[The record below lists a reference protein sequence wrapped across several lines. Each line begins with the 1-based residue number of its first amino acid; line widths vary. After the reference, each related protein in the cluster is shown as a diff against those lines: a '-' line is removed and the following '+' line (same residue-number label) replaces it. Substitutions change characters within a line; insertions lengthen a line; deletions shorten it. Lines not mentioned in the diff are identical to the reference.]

1 MLAGRAP
8 ALFSALPHRP
18 LPLRSARTLSLRA
31 RLLALGLVTA
41 AMVAPGLTPVAL
53 AQVDAGQRA
62 ALPVAASEQ
71 ALASWSG
78 DLWRTAREGDSKSF
92 ADLLSRYADAPS
104 EADSLQAMAARL
116 KTHIAARETKRTDR
130 LAEIK
135 VELEKHLA
143 GTTDLSL
150 ARALRSAIEW
160 QTSAVEKEAV
170 LADARIKDLV
180 SRATPAAHAAE
191 KRGDA
196 LVAGELFVLLDLL
209 NETAGTYRD
218 DVRRIAQRQE
228 MLRLYAPKR
237 LWELRNERQNELIA
251 AAKADRE
258 EKAAKAALDNKLSNK
273 VETQEEAKA
282 RERAETAAKNLERPL
297 PPYNAFGDDW
307 SEKLKTVD
315 QTLVER
321 ALAFTR
327 RHVEQVPTNTV
338 VLGGLEALHT
348 MATTEELK
356 TTFPSMA
363 DEALRSRFVAQL
375 DDELAQVRAQAAPLD
390 AVQVSQLLDR
400 VRKANDQTLKL
411 PSEALWHEFGNGSL
425 SRLDEYSQVIWP
437 DELRRFQKNTQG
449 RFVGVG
455 IQIEYDDLQNIRV
468 VTPLEGTPAQRAG
481 VHPGDLITHVDDRA
495 LYGLSLDQAVD
506 VITGPA
512 NTKVKLT
519 IARPPE
525 AADAAGGKAG
535 DPVDAAV
542 ASETL
547 EFTLTRSQIKVGS
560 VKGWERSGVRED
572 DWNWYIDPANK
583 IGYARLTQFSD
594 TTGAEF
600 DRAIRDMKKDGLSG
614 LILDLRFN
622 PGGLLDEA
630 VRISRRFI
638 DTPSGLI
645 VATKTAGGRLENP
658 EYAEPDMATLSKIPV
673 VVLINEG
680 SASASEIVSGALLK
694 YAEKNELDA
703 VLVGTRSF
711 GKGSVQN
718 VWPLTGDSMIKVT
731 TAYYTLPDQSIIHRR
746 KGSTNWGVNPH
757 LTVEMLPS
765 QNSEAIML
773 RRNADIIP
781 IDETGKAKTTAE
793 PRPDPDDLL
802 AKGIDL
808 QLETALLL
816 LRGKVESTAIA
827 AGPENRNAPQRANP

>member
-1 MLAGRAP
+1 MPAGRARSTPSSPSSPSFPTLPP
-8 ALFSALPHRP
+8 AHSALST
-18 LPLRSARTLSLRA
+18 SARGLTRGA
-31 RLLALGLVTA
+31 RLLALGLLA
-41 AMVAPGLTPVAL
+41 GAMLTPGLTPAAL
-53 AQVDAGQRA
+53 AQVDPAQRVAVPA
-62 ALPVAASEQ
+62 AVGSDK

-78 DLWRTAREGDSKSF
+78 DLWRTARGGDSQSF
-92 ADLLSRYADAPS
+92 NDLLSRYADAPAGD
-104 EADSLQAMAARL
+104 ESLQAMAARL
-116 KTHIAARETKRTDR
+116 KAHIASREDKRTER

-135 VELEKHLA
+135 TELEKHLT

-160 QTSAVEKEAV
+160 QTSAIEKEAV
-170 LADARIKDLV
+170 LADPRIKDLV
-180 SRATPAAHAAE
+180 SRAVPAAHTAE

-237 LWELRNERQNELIA
+237 LWELRNQRQNELIA
-251 AAKADRE
+251 AVRADRE
-258 EKAAKAALDNKLSNK
+258 AKAADPN
-273 VETQEEAKA
+273 AKPDPKA
-282 RERAETAAKNLERPL
+282 DAAAKNMERPL

-307 SEKLKTVD
+307 TEKLKTVD

-338 VLGGLEALHT
+338 VLGGLEAVHT
-348 MATTEELK
+348 LATTEELK
-356 TTFPSMA
+356 ATFPTMA
-363 DEALRSRFVAQL
+363 DDAARTRFVAIV
-375 DDELAQVRAQAAPLD
+375 DDELAQVRDAGAPLD
-390 AVQVSQLLDR
+390 AVKVSQLLDR

-411 PSEALWHEFGNGSL
+411 PQEALWHEFGNGAL
-425 SRLDEYSQVIWP
+425 GRLDEYSQVIWP

-455 IQIEYDDLQNIRV
+455 IQIEYDDMQNIRV

-512 NTKVKLT
+512 NSKVKLT
-519 IARPPE
+519 VERLPE
-525 AADAAGGKAG
+525 GADPT
-535 DPVDAAV
+535 DPAV
-542 ASETL
+542 AKQNL

-572 DWNWYIDPANK
+572 DWNWYIDPDHK

-594 TTGAEF
+594 TTGEEF
-600 DRAIRDMKKDGLSG
+600 DRAIRTMKKDGLSG

-694 YAEKNELDA
+694 YAEKDELDA

-718 VWPLTGDSMIKVT
+718 VWQLTGDSMIKVT

-773 RRNADIIP
+773 RRNADIVP

-802 AKGIDL
+802 TKGIDL

-816 LRGKVESTAIA
+816 LRGKVESTAVA
-827 AGPENRNAPQRANP
+827 QGPEGRNAPQRANP

>member
-8 ALFSALPHRP
+8 ALHC
-18 LPLRSARTLSLRA
+18 ARNLSLKA
-31 RLLALGLVTA
+31 RLLALGLISA
-41 AMVAPGLTPVAL
+41 AMLAPGLTPSAF
-53 AQVDAGQRA
+53 AQVDTTQRV
-62 ALPVAASEQ
+62 ALPAAGNEQ

-78 DLWRTAREGDSKSF
+78 DLWRTARSGDSKSF
-92 ADLLSRYADAPS
+92 ADLLSRYADEPAD
-104 EADSLQAMAARL
+104 ADSLQALAARL
-116 KTHIAARETKRTDR
+116 KTHIAERESKRTGR
-130 LAEIK
+130 LVEIK
-135 VELEKHLA
+135 TELEKHLS

-170 LADARIKDLV
+170 LADVRIKDLV

-209 NETAGTYRD
+209 NEMAGTYRD

-237 LWELRNERQNELIA
+237 LWELRNERQKELIA
-251 AAKADRE
+251 AAKSDRE
-258 EKAAKAALDNKLSNK
+258 DKAAAAAKAAA
-273 VETQEEAKA
+273 EEKPDATKTEADVKALAKA
-282 RERAETAAKNLERPL
+282 EAAAKNLERPL

-307 SEKLKTVD
+307 NEKLKTVD

-338 VLGGLEALHT
+338 VLGGLEAVHT
-348 MATTEELK
+348 LATTEELK
-356 TTFPSMA
+356 ATFPSMA
-363 DEALRSRFVAQL
+363 DDALRARFVAMV
-375 DDELAQVRAQAAPLD
+375 DDEITQVKAQAAPLD
-390 AVQVSQLLDR
+390 AVKVSQLLDR
-400 VRKANDQTLKL
+400 VRKANDRTLKL
-411 PSEALWHEFGNGSL
+411 PGEALWHEFGNGAL
-425 SRLDEYSQVIWP
+425 GRLDEYSQVIWP
-437 DELRRFQKNTQG
+437 DEVRRFQKNTQG

-519 IARPPE
+519 IARPPVSKDG
-525 AADAAGGKAG
+525 AAASTNSRASEL
-535 DPVDAAV
+535 VDAAI
-542 ASETL
+542 ASEIL
-547 EFTLTRSQIKVGS
+547 NFTLTRSQIKVGS

-572 DWNWYIDPANK
+572 DWNWFIDPDHK

-600 DRAIRDMKKDGLSG
+600 DRAIRDMKKEGLSA

-638 DTPSGLI
+638 DSPSGLI
-645 VATKTAGGRLENP
+645 VASKTAGGRLENP
-658 EYAEPDMATLSKIPV
+658 EYAEPDMASLSKLPV

-694 YAEKNELDA
+694 YADKDELDA
-703 VLVGTRSF
+703 LLVGARSF

-757 LTVEMLPS
+757 LAVEMLPS

-781 IDETGKAKTTAE
+781 IDETGKAKSTSE

-802 AKGIDL
+802 TKGIDL

-816 LRGKVESTAIA
+816 LRGRVESQSVAQA
-827 AGPENRNAPQRANP
+827 PGGRNAPQRENP